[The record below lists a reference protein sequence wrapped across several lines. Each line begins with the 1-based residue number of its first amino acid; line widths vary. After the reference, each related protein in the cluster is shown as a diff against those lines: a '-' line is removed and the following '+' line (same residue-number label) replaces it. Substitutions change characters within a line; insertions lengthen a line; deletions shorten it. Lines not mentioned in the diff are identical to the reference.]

1 MAKFLWFSLLLSL
14 LIACQNQPSPATTAV
29 SPTTASIEPTT
40 PETAVSP
47 ISDEDVARY
56 LNIYLIGSR
65 PGAQE
70 ASQAIIAANDQR
82 FVAVFIEMLRAR
94 QLGLPSNRFT
104 HEYAA
109 DLQALTG
116 QTFGEDWAAW
126 VEWYGTT
133 TLTPPPG
140 FTAWKGTIFSA
151 IDPRFKEFFQEEFPP
166 RLRVEEIQWGGVRVD
181 GIPALDN
188 PAMLTAA
195 DASYM
200 NPDDVVFGLY
210 FNGDARAYPLRILDW
225 HEMANDVV
233 GGVPVSLA
241 YCTLCGAAV
250 AYNGQASDGN
260 TYTFGSSGML
270 YRSNKLMYDRQTQ
283 TLWNQLTGEPV
294 LGPLTAQEV
303 SLEILPVV
311 LTTWADWLAQ
321 HPDSKVVDIDTGFQR
336 AYEPGAAYAHYFS
349 SPDTM
354 FPVAQRSDL
363 LDAKAQIYAL
373 RVDGVAKAYPLDN
386 LIQERVINDVV
397 GETAVLLITSSD
409 LLEVTGSSRLISQV
423 TYSNGAT
430 VRAYERS
437 AHTFVLGDDENS
449 LVDEN
454 GRIWQIT
461 EETLTSSDGE
471 TLPRLGGHLA
481 YWFGWYAFFPE
492 TLVYGQ

>member
-1 MAKFLWFSLLLSL
+1 MERFLWMFLLIGLF
-14 LIACQNQPSPATTAV
+14 IACQDQPVPVTDT
-29 SPTTASIEPTT
+29 PIELT
-40 PETAVSP
+40 PLSETAVSP
-47 ISDEDVARY
+47 ISDEEVARY
-56 LNIYLIGSR
+56 LSIYLIGSR
-65 PGAQE
+65 PGVQE

-94 QLGLPSNRFT
+94 QLGLPSNRFA

-109 DLQALTG
+109 DLEALTG

-188 PAMLTAA
+188 PAMLAA
-195 DASYM
+195 AEASYM
-200 NPDDVVFGLY
+200 NPEEVVFGLY

-294 LGPLTAQEV
+294 LGPLTVQEV

-311 LTTWADWLAQ
+311 LTTWADWLVQ

-336 AYEPGAAYAHYFS
+336 EYEPGAAYAHYFS

-373 RVDGVAKAYPLDN
+373 RVDGIAKAYPLDN
-386 LIQERVINDVV
+386 LIQERVINDMV

-461 EETLTSSDGE
+461 EETLTGPDGE